1 MKYLYLIVAFSLIVF
16 LPIKTQIELSK
27 KKVDEY
33 LKIEIQFLKIIKISL
48 EIPKMIFRIENLIP
62 VLSFEYTIYS
72 TKSKISKPDK
82 IIISPLRKRY
92 KILIEIVRELY
103 KRIYLVKKVLKF
115 FGKFIDFLDLNIH
128 VTFGFENPALTGIL
142 AGHVWGSIYNL
153 VNIISYYFNFK
164 EATIKVN
171 VTPIFVKSESL
182 EIDFR
187 GIFKLRVGHII
198 IASLLVLWYWSLSK
212 GKLVSKKGSDFLWM
226 SIPYKV

>member
-16 LPIKTQIELSK
+16 AHKNTNRIIK
-27 KKVDEY
+27 KKVDEI

-72 TKSKISKPDK
+72 KSKISKPDK

-115 FGKFIDFLDLNIH
+115 SENSL
-128 VTFGFENPALTGIL
+128 TFRP
-142 AGHVWGSIYNL
+142 
-153 VNIISYYFNFK
+153 
-164 EATIKVN
+164 
-171 VTPIFVKSESL
+171 
-182 EIDFR
+182 
-187 GIFKLRVGHII
+187 
-198 IASLLVLWYWSLSK
+198 
-212 GKLVSKKGSDFLWM
+212 
-226 SIPYKV
+226 